1 MTQPVTASRRNAG
14 IDLLRLLASLMII
27 MHHLISYGGLAAL
40 FPPLSHSDLFYQGL
54 NMVAYCGVN
63 LFGLLTG
70 YTAVGRRWRLS
81 RLVELWIQIVFTGVV
96 VMIGYRLVTGTA
108 FTRRDWLYFLFPVSH
123 NTYWYFNAYLVMYLL
138 LPLIQPGLE
147 QVPKRTYTLT
157 LAGLCFVLTVLPLFC
172 KSDIFRTVV
181 GYHAIWLLVLYLT
194 GFYLRRFGTPK
205 MAKWALLVFIGC
217 IGVAFFGRILLEKLR
232 MQRYPQLDPNLL
244 EKYTSPTLYI
254 GSAALVLW
262 FAHLRLPEK
271 MGRLLLRL
279 SPLAFGVYLIHGHD
293 LIYQNILCYL
303 FVPYAGLTGGKL
315 LLLFAGITLGIF
327 LACLLLDS
335 LRLGLFRLTRLH
347 QGLQWLENKAA
358 RCIDRLFPAEDA

>member
-14 IDLLRLLASLMII
+14 MDFLRLLASLMII
-27 MHHLISYGGLAAL
+27 MHHLISYGGLGAM
-40 FPPLSHSDLFYQGL
+40 FPPLSRSDLFYQGL
-54 NMVAYCGVN
+54 NIFAYCGVN

-96 VMIGYRLVTGTA
+96 VMIGYRLLSGTA

-147 QVPKRTYTLT
+147 AVSKRTYTLT
-157 LAGLCFVLTVLPLFC
+157 LLALCLVLTVLPLFS
-172 KSDIFRTVV
+172 KEDIFRTVV

-205 MAKWALLVFIGC
+205 MAKWALPVFIVC
-217 IGVAFFGRILLEKLR
+217 MAVAFFSRILLEWLR
-232 MQRYPQLDPNLL
+232 MQGRTQLDVSLL

-262 FAHLRLPEK
+262 FAHLPLPERAGK
-271 MGRLLLRL
+271 LLSRL

-293 LIYQNILCYL
+293 LLYQNLLNYC
-303 FVPYAGLTGGKL
+303 FVPYGGLPGPAL
-315 LLLFAGITLGIF
+315 LLLFTGVVLGVF

-335 LRLGLFRLTRLH
+335 LRLALFRLIRLH
-347 QGLQWLENKAA
+347 EGLIWLENKAS
-358 RCIDRLFPAEDA
+358 RWWEDS